1 VSAGSPA
8 PLLRRDALRRP
19 AGTPPV
25 RIVHLGLGAFHRS
38 HQAWYTAHAA
48 DADEW
53 GIAAYTGRRPEAAEV
68 LAAQGCVYTLVERG
82 PDEDRFELIGSIVE
96 ASPGDDIAGFVA
108 TFSSPEIAVVT
119 LTVTEAG
126 YCLNAT
132 GELDLDHPDVA
143 SDVRLLQI
151 LLTRPETATFAGDSL
166 RTALG
171 RLLLGL
177 DARRRAGAPCIAV
190 VPCDNLPDNG
200 TLVRRALTCLA
211 GEVDPDLADW
221 IPRGASF
228 VSTSVDRITPRLDPD
243 DRVVVAAAT
252 GWQDEAP
259 VVTEPFA
266 DWVLAGDFPS
276 GRPRWETAGAR
287 FVDDITPWEAR
298 KLWMLNG
305 AHTLLAAS
313 GLLRGHTTVAEA
325 FADPVCRDQVDA
337 LWDEAAR
344 NLPGVET
351 DDYRRALAARFANPR
366 IVHRLD
372 QIAEGA
378 STKMRLRIVPIAR
391 AERAA
396 GRSAAACA
404 TAIAAWIRQ
413 EAPDADPD
421 ATIREFSPELASD
434 EEFAVTVRTVL
445 SAMAA
450 GQAFERAGTFR

>member
-8 PLLRRDALRRP
+8 PLLRRDALAHPERI
-19 AGTPPV
+19 PPV

-53 GIAAYTGRRPEAAEV
+53 GNAAFTGRRPDAAEV

-96 ASPGDDIAGFVA
+96 ASPGDDAAGFIA
-108 TFSSPEIAVVT
+108 TFSAPQIAVVT

-126 YCLNAT
+126 YCLDGT

-143 SDVRLLQI
+143 SDIRLLKI
-151 LLTRPETATFAGDSL
+151 LLARHEPQTPAGDAP

-177 DARRRAGAPCIAV
+177 DARRRAGAPPLAV

-200 TLVRRALTCLA
+200 PLVHRALTRLA
-211 GEVDPDLADW
+211 GEVDPDLAEW
-221 IPRGASF
+221 LPQGASF

-243 DRVVVAAAT
+243 DRALVAAAT
-252 GWQDEAP
+252 GWTDEAP

-266 DWVLAGDFPS
+266 DWVLAGEFPS
-276 GRPRWETAGAR
+276 GRPQWETAGAR

-325 FADPVCRDQVDA
+325 FADPVCRDQVEA

-351 DDYRRALAARFANPR
+351 DGYRTALAARFANPR
-366 IVHRLD
+366 IVHRLE
-372 QIAEGA
+372 QIAEG
-378 STKMRLRIVPIAR
+378 SRTKVRLRIVPVAR
-391 AERAA
+391 VERAA
-396 GRSAAACA
+396 GRSAHGCA
-404 TAIAAWIRQ
+404 TALASWIRQ

-421 ATIREFSPELASD
+421 ATIRELAPELASD
-434 EEFAVTVRTVL
+434 EEFATTVRTVL

-450 GQAFERAGTFR
+450 GQTSERAGTFR